1 MIIYLHGF
9 SSSHANDYEK
19 MVQLRYID
27 DDVHFINYSTLHPRH
42 DMQHLLQETHK
53 LLSHTSDKSPLICGV
68 GLGGYWAE
76 RVGFLCG
83 IKQVLLNPTLFP
95 AETLQDKIDR
105 PEEFDDIQTKCV
117 SHFRE
122 KNKGRALVLLSSLD
136 EVVNA
141 NRSADVL
148 APYYDIIWDDIES
161 HEFNKFSQ
169 YVLKIKEFK
178 NRGC

>member
-19 MVQLRYID
+19 MMQLRYID
-27 DDVHFINYSTLHPRH
+27 DDVRFVNYSTLHPRH

-53 LLSHTSDKSPLICGV
+53 LISQTDDKSPLICGV

-83 IKQVLLNPTLFP
+83 IKQVMLNPTLFP
-95 AETLQDKIDR
+95 SEMLQDKIDR
-105 PEEFDDIQTKCV
+105 LEEFDDIQTKCV

-122 KNKGRALVLLSSLD
+122 KNKGKALVLLSSLD

-148 APYYDIIWDDIES
+148 APYYDIIWDDIET

-169 YVLKIKEFK
+169 YVLQIKEFK
-178 NRGC
+178 NS

>member
-19 MVQLRYID
+19 MMQLRYID
-27 DDVHFINYSTLHPRH
+27 EDVRFVNYSTLHPRH
-42 DMQHLLQETHK
+42 DMQHLLQEVHK
-53 LLSHTSDKSPLICGV
+53 LVSKTEDKSPLICGV

-83 IKQVLLNPTLFP
+83 IKQVMLNPTLFP
-95 AETLQDKIDR
+95 SEILQDKIDR
-105 PEEFDDIQTKCV
+105 PEEFEDIALKCV
-117 SHFRE
+117 TNFRE
-122 KNKGRALVLLSSLD
+122 KNKGNALVLLSSLD

-169 YVLKIKEFK
+169 YILQIKAFK
-178 NRGC
+178 NS

>member
-19 MVQLRYID
+19 MMQLRYID
-27 DDVHFINYSTLHPRH
+27 DDVRFVNYSTLHPRH
-42 DMQHLLQETHK
+42 DMQHLLQEVHK
-53 LLSHTSDKSPLICGV
+53 LISQTDDKSPLICGV

-83 IKQVLLNPTLFP
+83 IKQVMLNPTLFP
-95 AETLQDKIDR
+95 SEILQDKIDR

-122 KNKGRALVLLSSLD
+122 KNKGKALVLLSSLD

-148 APYYDIIWDDIES
+148 APYYDIIWDDIEN

-169 YVLKIKEFK
+169 YVLQIKEFK
-178 NRGC
+178 NS

>member
-19 MVQLRYID
+19 MMQLRYID
-27 DDVHFINYSTLHPRH
+27 PDVRFVNYSTLHPRH
-42 DMQHLLQETHK
+42 DMQHLLQEVHK
-53 LLSHTSDKSPLICGV
+53 LISQTDDKSPLICGV

-83 IKQVLLNPTLFP
+83 IKQVMLNPTLFP
-95 AETLQDKIDR
+95 SETLQDKIDR
-105 PEEFDDIQTKCV
+105 PEEFDDIALKCV
-117 SHFRE
+117 TNFRE
-122 KNKGRALVLLSSLD
+122 KNKGNALVLLSSLD

-141 NRSADVL
+141 NRSADAL
-148 APYYDIIWDDIES
+148 APYYDIIWDDIET

-169 YVLKIKEFK
+169 YILQIKAFK
-178 NRGC
+178 NS

>member
-19 MVQLRYID
+19 MMQLRYID
-27 DDVHFINYSTLHPRH
+27 DDVRFVNYSTLHPRH
-42 DMQHLLQETHK
+42 DMQHLLQEVHK
-53 LLSHTSDKSPLICGV
+53 LIFQTDDKSPLICGV

-83 IKQVLLNPTLFP
+83 IKQVMLNPTLFP
-95 AETLQDKIDR
+95 SEILQDKIDR

-122 KNKGRALVLLSSLD
+122 KNKGKALVLLSSLD

-148 APYYDIIWDDIES
+148 APYYDIIWDDIET

-169 YVLKIKEFK
+169 YVLQIKEFK
-178 NRGC
+178 NS

>member
-19 MVQLRYID
+19 MMQLRYID
-27 DDVHFINYSTLHPRH
+27 PDVRFVNYSTLHPRH
-42 DMQHLLQETHK
+42 DMQHLLQEVHK
-53 LLSHTSDKSPLICGV
+53 LISQTDDKSPLICGV

-83 IKQVLLNPTLFP
+83 IKQVMLNPTLFP
-95 AETLQDKIDR
+95 SETLQDKIDR
-105 PEEFDDIQTKCV
+105 PEEFEDIALKCV
-117 SHFRE
+117 TNFRE
-122 KNKGRALVLLSSLD
+122 KNKGNALVLLSSLD

-169 YVLKIKEFK
+169 YILRIKAFK
-178 NRGC
+178 NS

>member
-19 MVQLRYID
+19 MMQLRYID
-27 DDVHFINYSTLHPRH
+27 DDVRFVNYSTLHPRH
-42 DMQHLLQETHK
+42 DMQHLLQEVHK
-53 LLSHTSDKSPLICGV
+53 LISQTDDKSPLICGV

-83 IKQVLLNPTLFP
+83 IKQVMLNPTLFP
-95 AETLQDKIDR
+95 SEMLQDKIDR

-122 KNKGRALVLLSSLD
+122 KNKGKALVLLSSLD

-148 APYYDIIWDDIES
+148 APYYDIIWDDIET

-169 YVLKIKEFK
+169 YVLQIKEFK
-178 NRGC
+178 NS

>member
-19 MVQLRYID
+19 MMQLRYID
-27 DDVHFINYSTLHPRH
+27 EDVRFVNYSTLHPRH
-42 DMQHLLQETHK
+42 DMQHLLQEVHK
-53 LLSHTSDKSPLICGV
+53 LVSKTEDKSPLICGV

-76 RVGFLCG
+76 CVGFLCG
-83 IKQVLLNPTLFP
+83 IKQVMLNPTLFP
-95 AETLQDKIDR
+95 SEILQDKIDR
-105 PEEFDDIQTKCV
+105 PEEFEDIALKCV
-117 SHFRE
+117 TNFRE
-122 KNKGRALVLLSSLD
+122 KNKGNALVLLSSLD

-169 YVLKIKEFK
+169 YILQIKAFK
-178 NRGC
+178 NS

>member
-19 MVQLRYID
+19 MMQLRYID
-27 DDVHFINYSTLHPRH
+27 PDVRFVNYSTLHPRH
-42 DMQHLLQETHK
+42 DMQHLLQEVHK
-53 LLSHTSDKSPLICGV
+53 LISQTDDKSPLICGV

-83 IKQVLLNPTLFP
+83 IKQVMLNPTLFP
-95 AETLQDKIDR
+95 SETLQDKIDR
-105 PEEFDDIQTKCV
+105 PEEFDDIALKCV
-117 SHFRE
+117 TNFRE
-122 KNKGRALVLLSSLD
+122 KNKGNALVLLSSLD

-141 NRSADVL
+141 NRSADAL
-148 APYYDIIWDDIES
+148 APYYDIIWDDIET

-169 YVLKIKEFK
+169 YILQIKAIK
-178 NRGC
+178 NS

>member
-19 MVQLRYID
+19 MMQLGYID
-27 DDVHFINYSTLHPRH
+27 DDVRFVNYSTQHPRH
-42 DMQHLLQETHK
+42 DMQHLLQEVHK
-53 LLSHTSDKSPLICGV
+53 LISYTQDNSPLICGV

-76 RVGFLCG
+76 RIGFLCG
-83 IKQVLLNPTLFP
+83 IKQVMLNPTLFP
-95 AETLQDKIDR
+95 SEMLQDKIDR
-105 PEEFDDIQTKCV
+105 PEEFEDIQTKCV
-117 SHFRE
+117 SNFRE

-141 NRSADVL
+141 NRSADAL
-148 APYYDIIWDDIES
+148 APYYDIIWDDVEN

-169 YVLKIKEFK
+169 YVLRIKAFK
-178 NRGC
+178 NN

>member
-19 MVQLRYID
+19 MMQLRYID
-27 DDVHFINYSTLHPRH
+27 EDVRFVNYSTLHPRH
-42 DMQHLLQETHK
+42 DMQHLLQEVHK
-53 LLSHTSDKSPLICGV
+53 LVSKTEDKSPLICGV

-83 IKQVLLNPTLFP
+83 IKQVMLNPTLFP
-95 AETLQDKIDR
+95 SEILQDKIDR
-105 PEEFDDIQTKCV
+105 PEEFEDIALKCV
-117 SHFRE
+117 TNFRE
-122 KNKGRALVLLSSLD
+122 KNKGNALVLLSSLD

-148 APYYDIIWDDIES
+148 APYYDIIWDDIDS

-169 YVLKIKEFK
+169 YILQIKAFK
-178 NRGC
+178 NS

>member
-19 MVQLRYID
+19 MMQLRYID
-27 DDVHFINYSTLHPRH
+27 PDVRFVNYSTLHPRH
-42 DMQHLLQETHK
+42 DMQHLLQEVHK
-53 LLSHTSDKSPLICGV
+53 LISQTDDKSPLICGV

-83 IKQVLLNPTLFP
+83 IKQVMLNPTLFP
-95 AETLQDKIDR
+95 SETLQDKIDR
-105 PEEFDDIQTKCV
+105 PEEFDDISLKCV
-117 SHFRE
+117 TNFRE
-122 KNKGRALVLLSSLD
+122 KNKGNALVLLSSLD

-141 NRSADVL
+141 NRSADAL
-148 APYYDIIWDDIES
+148 APYYDIIWDDIET

-169 YVLKIKEFK
+169 YILQIKAFK
-178 NRGC
+178 NS

>member
-19 MVQLRYID
+19 MMQLHYID
-27 DDVHFINYSTLHPRH
+27 DDVRFVNYSTLHPRH
-42 DMQHLLQETHK
+42 DMQHLLQEVHK
-53 LLSHTSDKSPLICGV
+53 LISQTDDKSPLICGV

-83 IKQVLLNPTLFP
+83 IKQVMLNPTLFP
-95 AETLQDKIDR
+95 SEILQDKIDR

-122 KNKGRALVLLSSLD
+122 KNKGKALVLLSSLD

-148 APYYDIIWDDIES
+148 APYYDIIWDDIET

-169 YVLKIKEFK
+169 YVLQIKEFK
-178 NRGC
+178 NS

>member
-19 MVQLRYID
+19 MMQLRYID
-27 DDVHFINYSTLHPRH
+27 DDVRFVNYSTLHPRH
-42 DMQHLLQETHK
+42 DMQHLLQEVHK
-53 LLSHTSDKSPLICGV
+53 LIFQTDDKSPLICGV

-83 IKQVLLNPTLFP
+83 IKQVMLNPTLFP
-95 AETLQDKIDR
+95 SEILQDKIDR

-122 KNKGRALVLLSSLD
+122 KNKGKALVLLSSLD

-148 APYYDIIWDDIES
+148 APYYDIIWDDIET

-169 YVLKIKEFK
+169 YVLQIKEFK
-178 NRGC
+178 M

>member
-19 MVQLRYID
+19 MMQLRYID
-27 DDVHFINYSTLHPRH
+27 PDVRFVNYSTLHPRH
-42 DMQHLLQETHK
+42 DMQHLLQEVHK
-53 LLSHTSDKSPLICGV
+53 LISQTDDKSPLICGV

-83 IKQVLLNPTLFP
+83 IKQVMLNPTLFP
-95 AETLQDKIDR
+95 SETLQDKIDR
-105 PEEFDDIQTKCV
+105 PEEFDDIALKCV
-117 SHFRE
+117 TNFRE
-122 KNKGRALVLLSSLD
+122 KNKGNALVLLSSLD

-141 NRSADVL
+141 NRSADAL

-169 YVLKIKEFK
+169 YILQIKAFK
-178 NRGC
+178 NS

>member
-19 MVQLRYID
+19 MMQLRYID
-27 DDVHFINYSTLHPRH
+27 EDVRFVNYSTLHPRH
-42 DMQHLLQETHK
+42 DMQHLLQEVHK
-53 LLSHTSDKSPLICGV
+53 LVSKTEDKSPLICGV

-83 IKQVLLNPTLFP
+83 IKQVMLNPTLFP
-95 AETLQDKIDR
+95 SEILQDKIDR
-105 PEEFDDIQTKCV
+105 PEEFEDIALKCV
-117 SHFRE
+117 TNFRE
-122 KNKGRALVLLSSLD
+122 KNKGNALVLLSSLD

-141 NRSADVL
+141 NRSADAL

-161 HEFNKFSQ
+161 HAFNKFSQ
-169 YVLKIKEFK
+169 YILRIKAFK
-178 NRGC
+178 NS

>member
-19 MVQLRYID
+19 MMQLGYID
-27 DDVHFINYSTLHPRH
+27 DDVRFVNYSTLHPRH
-42 DMQHLLQETHK
+42 DMQHLLQEVHK
-53 LLSHTSDKSPLICGV
+53 LISHTQDKSPLICGV

-76 RVGFLCG
+76 RIGFLCG
-83 IKQVLLNPTLFP
+83 IKQVMLNPTLFP
-95 AETLQDKIDR
+95 SEMLQDKIDR

-141 NRSADVL
+141 NRSADAL
-148 APYYDIIWDDIES
+148 APYYDIIWDDVEN

-169 YVLKIKEFK
+169 YVLQIKAFK
-178 NRGC
+178 NS

>member
-19 MVQLRYID
+19 MMQLRYID
-27 DDVHFINYSTLHPRH
+27 EDVRFVNYSTLHPRH
-42 DMQHLLQETHK
+42 DMQHLLQEVHK
-53 LLSHTSDKSPLICGV
+53 LVSKTEDKSPLICGV

-83 IKQVLLNPTLFP
+83 IKQVMLNPTLFP
-95 AETLQDKIDR
+95 SEILQDKIDR
-105 PEEFDDIQTKCV
+105 PEEFEDIALKCV
-117 SHFRE
+117 TNFRE
-122 KNKGRALVLLSSLD
+122 KNKGNALVLLSSLD

-148 APYYDIIWDDIES
+148 APYYDIIWDDIET

-169 YVLKIKEFK
+169 YILQIKAFK
-178 NRGC
+178 NS

>member
-19 MVQLRYID
+19 MMQLRYID
-27 DDVHFINYSTLHPRH
+27 EDVRFVNYSTLHPRH
-42 DMQHLLQETHK
+42 DMQHLLQEVHK
-53 LLSHTSDKSPLICGV
+53 LVSKTEDKSPLICGV

-83 IKQVLLNPTLFP
+83 IKQVMLNPTLFP
-95 AETLQDKIDR
+95 SEILQDKIDR
-105 PEEFDDIQTKCV
+105 PEEFEDIALKCV
-117 SHFRE
+117 TNFRE
-122 KNKGRALVLLSSLD
+122 KNKGNALVLLSSLD

-141 NRSADVL
+141 NRSADAL

-169 YVLKIKEFK
+169 YILQIKAFK
-178 NRGC
+178 NS

>member
-19 MVQLRYID
+19 MMQLRYID
-27 DDVHFINYSTLHPRH
+27 EDVRFVNYSTLHPRH
-42 DMQHLLQETHK
+42 DMQHLLQEVHK
-53 LLSHTSDKSPLICGV
+53 LVSKTEDKSPLICGV

-83 IKQVLLNPTLFP
+83 IKQVMLNPTLFP
-95 AETLQDKIDR
+95 SETLQDKIDR
-105 PEEFDDIQTKCV
+105 PEEFDDIALKCV
-117 SHFRE
+117 TNFRE
-122 KNKGRALVLLSSLD
+122 KNKGNALVLLSSLD

-141 NRSADVL
+141 NRSADAL

-169 YVLKIKEFK
+169 YILQIKAFK
-178 NRGC
+178 NS

>member
-19 MVQLRYID
+19 MMQLRYID
-27 DDVHFINYSTLHPRH
+27 DDVRFVNYSTLHPRH
-42 DMQHLLQETHK
+42 DMQHLLQEVHK
-53 LLSHTSDKSPLICGV
+53 LISQTDDKSPLICGV

-83 IKQVLLNPTLFP
+83 IKQVMLNPTLFP
-95 AETLQDKIDR
+95 SEILQDKIDR

-122 KNKGRALVLLSSLD
+122 KNKGKALVLLSSLD

-148 APYYDIIWDDIES
+148 APYYDIIWDDIET

-169 YVLKIKEFK
+169 YVLQIKEFK
-178 NRGC
+178 NS